1 MLKLPLGTEYEVVLV
16 LTRDWLLAVDVDRN
30 VSLHNFNL
38 NEYQCSNKQD
48 ETIRDTNASSEE
60 LNHTR
65 VTLTLEFVPHSS
77 SSNNDASPS
86 YEHVQRYLHCTKSNG
101 SQVQGN
107 IAKEQQE
114 LGITELY
121 ELVIDDVYVATF
133 LSLFSSAKIH
143 LKNPQEYFM

>member
-16 LTRDWLLAVDVDRN
+16 LTRDWLLAIDIDRN

-48 ETIRDTNASSEE
+48 ETIRDTNASSVE

-65 VTLTLEFVPHSS
+65 VTLTLEFVPRS
-77 SSNNDASPS
+77 SSNNDESPS
-86 YEHVQRYLHCTKSNG
+86 YEHLQRYLYCTKSNS
-101 SQVQGN
+101 SQVEGN